1 MNIKEV
7 IKKYQTLYKDDEVI
21 QKGSWISINGK
32 SYRVYEVKVLIDA
45 YKQVEV
51 LNAYKQ
57 PKQVEVLNAYKQPE
71 PEPIPE
77 SYETL
82 LTTIREYGREIFE
95 SKDLKEMQR
104 KGLQITKIAKRVLN
118 LMEKK

>member
-32 SYRVYEVKVLIDA
+32 SYRVYEVEVLID
-45 YKQVEV
+45 
-51 LNAYKQ
+51 
-57 PKQVEVLNAYKQPE
+57 AYKQPE

-95 SKDLKEMQR
+95 SNDLKEMQR
-104 KGLQITKIAKRVLN
+104 KGLQIAKIAKRVLN